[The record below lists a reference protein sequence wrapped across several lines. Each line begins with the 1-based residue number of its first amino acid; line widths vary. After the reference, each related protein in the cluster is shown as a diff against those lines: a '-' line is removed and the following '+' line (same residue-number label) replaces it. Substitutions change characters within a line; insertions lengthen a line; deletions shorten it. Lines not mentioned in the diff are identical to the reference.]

1 MWNPFKFIKKVF
13 LKTRWHFSVQRK
25 NLVGL
30 NKVCAILNE
39 LQKRGLLYWREK
51 DKMLLIEQSLAM
63 LQIAQ
68 GRRKFQNFLNQV
80 AMWQNFL
87 LIQRA
92 QEDLRIKTETDA
104 VREATKTHPS
114 LSKEDI
120 MRIRQEARAKM
131 QIADP
136 SKLDCVKEFDILVIR
151 SSAIS
156 RDEATEENGQ
166 LLAVGHYDGEKVEM
180 AMYDDVKYILQN
192 HD

>member
-1 MWNPFKFIKKVF
+1 MWNPFKFIKSVF
-13 LKTRWHFSVQRK
+13 LKIRWRFSSKRK
-25 NLVGL
+25 RLFDLNTVFGSL
-30 NKVCAILNE
+30 NKME
-39 LQKRGLLYWREK
+39 KKGLLYWREK

-63 LQIAQ
+63 LLMDK
-68 GRRKFQNFLNQV
+68 GRRKFLNFLNHI
-80 AMWQNFL
+80 AMWQSFL
-87 LIQRA
+87 LIQKA
-92 QEDLRIKTETDA
+92 QENLRIKTETEA
-104 VREATKTHPS
+104 VREATKVNPN

-120 MRIRQEARAKM
+120 MRIRQNARENM
-131 QIADP
+131 QMVDP
-136 SKLDCVKEFDILVIR
+136 SKLDYVKEFDILVIR